1 MYYIPGNERMDYDV
15 AAERAEIAA
24 EREAEMAEL
33 AAEHYG
39 DEDPATYLT
48 PLDFTTDDLS
58 HEDALIA
65 AWEEV
70 NAATNRAT
78 AEHMGGVWDWN

>member
-1 MYYIPGNERMDYDV
+1 MSTLTTIIPGAYSLPEDHEPSDADY
-15 AAERAEIAA
+15 AW
-24 EREAEMAEL
+24 EASL
-33 AAEHYG
+33 
-39 DEDPATYLT
+39 DDPADTLSE
-48 PLDFTTDDLS
+48 LDFTTEALS